1 MLVDTIFLHGL
12 KVDCVI
18 GVWEWE
24 RRIIQT
30 IIIDLDMAFDVQR
43 AAKSDDISDTLSY
56 RDVAKRVTAHV
67 QVAKANL
74 IERLA
79 EEVAD
84 IILEEFSAKWCRV
97 RVNKRGAVTH
107 AGDVGVLIERGS
119 AD

>member
-1 MLVDTIFLHGL
+1 MDTIFLHGL

-67 QVAKANL
+67 QPDWGQYA
-74 IERLA
+74 
-79 EEVAD
+79 
-84 IILEEFSAKWCRV
+84 
-97 RVNKRGAVTH
+97 TQ
-107 AGDVGVLIERGS
+107 GDVLRNEMLNQRRQGLFESLVRELREQYTVVTYEDVTASIIS
-119 AD
+119 

>member
-1 MLVDTIFLHGL
+1 VLVDIIFLHGL

-30 IIIDLDMAFDVQR
+30 IIVDLDMAFDVRR

-67 QVAKANL
+67 QAAKANL

-79 EEVAD
+79 EEVAG
-84 IILEEFSAKWCRV
+84 ILLEEFGAKWCRV
-97 RVNKRGAVTH
+97 RVNKRGAVTD

-119 AD
+119 PD

>member
-30 IIIDLDMAFDVQR
+30 IIVDLDMAFDVRR

-67 QVAKANL
+67 QAAKANL

-79 EEVAD
+79 EEGAG
-84 IILEEFSAKWCRV
+84 IILWNTNPFCVHRTQIGLSGGMPLCGR
-97 RVNKRGAVTH
+97 KR
-107 AGDVGVLIERGS
+107 
-119 AD
+119 

>member
-1 MLVDTIFLHGL
+1 MDTIFLHGL

-30 IIIDLDMAFDVQR
+30 IIF
-43 AAKSDDISDTLSY
+43 DTLSY

-67 QVAKANL
+67 QAAKANL

-79 EEVAD
+79 EEVAG
-84 IILEEFSAKWCRV
+84 IILEEFGAKWCRV

-119 AD
+119 TD